1 MNKYVFPGADASCS
15 LGWVVSQV
23 EAAGFE
29 VKNIDVLGVH
39 YSATLWKWYLNWV
52 SNREKV
58 VEKYG
63 EKSVF
68 FFVVVYVTLTDDHQV
83 VSYLGVLP
91 RLLDHHLQTGLCLCL
106 PTHAPQES
114 QRIPPCQWCS
124 LTCIHP
130 RQGARRAGA
139 GIN

>member
-23 EAAGFE
+23 EGAGFE

-52 SNREKV
+52 DNREKV

-91 RLLDHHLQTGLCLCL
+91 RLLDHHLQTGLCFCF
-106 PTHAPQES
+106 PTHPAQES
-114 QRIPPCQWCS
+114 QRIPPCQWCA
-124 LTCIHP
+124 LTCIDP
-130 RQGARRAGA
+130 RQGARRAGT

>member
-63 EKSVF
+63 EKLV
-68 FFVVVYVTLTDDHQV
+68 FFVVVAYCKLTDN
-83 VSYLGVLP
+83 P
-91 RLLDHHLQTGLCLCL
+91 
-106 PTHAPQES
+106 
-114 QRIPPCQWCS
+114 
-124 LTCIHP
+124 
-130 RQGARRAGA
+130 
-139 GIN
+139 